1 MLGLN
6 TRNKTQWVTAVGTD
20 YSYFS
25 HIILLQ
31 FFNFCY
37 DHVVAKMG
45 LLHINDDKTITELFR
60 VPGEKKT
67 TYNFSERRRVQYIQ
81 VKANPLQYRCRDV

>member
-20 YSYFS
+20 CSYFS

-45 LLHINDDKTITELFR
+45 FLHDDKTITELFR

-67 TYNFSERRRVQYIQ
+67 TNNFSERRRVQYIQ
-81 VKANPLQYRCRDV
+81 LKANLLQYRCRDV